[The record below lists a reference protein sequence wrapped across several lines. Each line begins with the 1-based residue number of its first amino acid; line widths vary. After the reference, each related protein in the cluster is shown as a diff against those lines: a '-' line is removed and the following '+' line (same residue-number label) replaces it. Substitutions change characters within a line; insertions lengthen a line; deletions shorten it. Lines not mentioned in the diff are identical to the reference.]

1 MSKSRIERSINRV
14 MDSIELYDLDWL
26 EDVANLIEE
35 YTDLGDDSEDQD
47 SAMYV
52 TGRGGVYLFDIL
64 FATYLYCVDYYDGQG
79 STEYRVLCQLESSGL
94 RVQGQVEEQD
104 ESIQD
109 LFERMVAA
117 HHA

>member
-1 MSKSRIERSINRV
+1 MSRIERSINRV

-26 EDVANLIEE
+26 EDAANLIEE
-35 YTDLGDDSEDQD
+35 YTDLDDDSAAQD
-47 SAMYV
+47 AAMYV
-52 TGRGGVYLFDIL
+52 YGHDDVGLFEVFI
-64 FATYLYCVDYYDGQG
+64 ATYLYCVDYHDGQCCR
-79 STEYRVLCQLESSGL
+79 EYEVLSQLKSAGLQVQGQLES
-94 RVQGQVEEQD
+94 QD

>member
-1 MSKSRIERSINRV
+1 MSRIERSINRV

-26 EDVANLIEE
+26 EDAANLIEE
-35 YTDLGDDSEDQD
+35 YTDLDDDSPAQD
-47 SAMYV
+47 AAMYV
-52 TGRGGVYLFDIL
+52 YGIDEVGLFEVFI
-64 FATYLYCVDYYDGQG
+64 ATYLYCVDYHDGQCCR
-79 STEYRVLCQLESSGL
+79 EYEVLSQLKSAGLQVQGQLES
-94 RVQGQVEEQD
+94 QD